1 LSYDELFDVNN
12 LIDDGSLLDLNSTCA
27 HFKKGNG
34 LFHVDSSFNPR
45 RAGFNLLRAVELP
58 PPELGGET
66 EFADSRPAFE
76 GLPSLLKEQLLE
88 KDYVVAHSLWQS
100 RKLASPK
107 FFNHT
112 DPNDFPMTRHRLA
125 QLHELSG
132 RVNLYGGAHAH
143 HIEGLDPGE
152 WHALL
157 DKLYAHATQPKYT
170 IKVPWRNQG
179 DVVLW
184 DNTSVMHRAA
194 GGAFEGRFRRDMC
207 RATIHDGSSTAWG
220 LNPVES
226 KVRLGLP

>member
-1 LSYDELFDVNN
+1 LSYDELFDVSN
-12 LIDDGSLLDLNSTCA
+12 LRDDGSLLDPNSTSA

-34 LFHVDSSFNPR
+34 LFHVDSSFNPG
-45 RAGFNLLRAVELP
+45 RAGFSLLRAVELP

-66 EFADSRPAFE
+66 EFADSRTAFE
-76 GLPSLLKEQLLE
+76 DLPSLLKEQLLE
-88 KDYVVAHSLWQS
+88 NDYVVAHSLWQS

-107 FFNHT
+107 FFNHI

-125 QLHELSG
+125 QLHEPSG
-132 RVNLYGGAHAH
+132 RMNLYGGAHAH
-143 HIEGLDPGE
+143 HIEGLDPDE
-152 WHALL
+152 SRALL

-194 GGAFEGRFRRDMC
+194 GGPFEGRFRRDM
-207 RATIHDGSSTAWG
+207 RRTTVHDGSSTAWG
-220 LNPVES
+220 LNPVGS